1 MLFSV
6 LDVLLRN
13 QWNSE
18 VVSLLIKRALGKH
31 VGLPRWIPVNL
42 MRWLNWADRALL
54 CVVPRINSWT

>member
-18 VVSLLIKRALGKH
+18 VVSLLIKRVLGKH
-31 VGLPRWIPVNL
+31 VGLPRWIPMNDEMAEL
-42 MRWLNWADRALL
+42 GRQSPAL
-54 CVVPRINSWT
+54 CGAKD